1 MDSTKINRFFNLTLK
16 IITLLFIIIVLR
28 VLYLSIFNKNETKE
42 YNDPIVAKKV
52 VRGNIIDTNNK
63 ILAIE
68 VPYYSCSLRVDKI
81 NDIQKIA
88 NICSPFLN
96 MDTRSII
103 EKASQYKYQALIK
116 KRIDDDNVSSF
127 IDTVKS
133 LGLEKIIKIEKKT
146 GRNYIQ
152 SFHASQTIGFVG
164 DDNRGLEG
172 IEYTLNDYL
181 SPPPELNK
189 EITYGDTVQ
198 LTLDMNIQYL
208 LDLEVQ
214 KINGN
219 FDPESI
225 VGIVLDAKTGDILAM
240 TSYPWYDLNDI
251 GSSTADERQNKTL
264 SMLYEPGSVFKI
276 FSLPLLMQIGQA
288 DFTTP
293 FECDGSFVFNQD
305 SDPITINCTH
315 VHGKV
320 TPVKMLK
327 VSCNGAISNWALQ
340 TNSEDFFRKLCDLG
354 FNSKIELPLNGV
366 SRSRIADPSNWS
378 IRSKPTISFG
388 QELNTTAINLVTAA
402 TAITNEGSLLKPH
415 IIKSITDSY
424 GNILKERVV
433 EKGNAIFSNDIA
445 KTVLEGMEAAT
456 QEGGTAIYAAIDGLR
471 VGAKT
476 GTAQIYNPNT
486 KSYDDGGVL
495 ASTLAIVPI
504 ENPKYIIY
512 FAAKAPTKGSIWGS
526 NIAAPAI
533 HGILKGLLAQNKLK
547 LSSN

>member
-1 MDSTKINRFFNLTLK
+1 MDSTKTNRFFNLTLK

-28 VLYLSIFNKNETKE
+28 VLYLTIFNKNNTKD
-42 YNDPIVAKKV
+42 YNDPLVAARV
-52 VRGNIIDTNNK
+52 VRGDIVDTNDK

-68 VPYYSCSLRVDKI
+68 IPYYSCSLRVDKI
-81 NDIQKIA
+81 DDLQKIA
-88 NICSPFLN
+88 NICAPFLN
-96 MDTRSII
+96 MNVDSIV

-116 KRIDDDNVSSF
+116 KRINDDNVSSF
-127 IDTVKS
+127 IDKVKS
-133 LGLEKIIKIEKKT
+133 LNLENIIKIEKKT
-146 GRNYIQ
+146 GRDYIQ

-164 DDNRGLEG
+164 DDNIGLEG
-172 IEYTLNDYL
+172 IEYTLNNYL
-181 SPPPELNK
+181 SPSPELNK
-189 EITYGDTVQ
+189 EVTYGDTVQ

-214 KINGN
+214 KINSK

-240 TSYPWYDLNDI
+240 TSYPWYDLNNI
-251 GSSTADERQNKTL
+251 SSSTPDERQNKSL

-276 FSLPLLMQIGQA
+276 FSLPLLMDIGQA
-288 DFTTP
+288 DFNTP
-293 FECDGSFVFNQD
+293 FDCDGSFVFNQD

-315 VHGKV
+315 VHGEV
-320 TPVKMLK
+320 TPIEMLK
-327 VSCNGAISNWALQ
+327 VSCNGAISTWALQ
-340 TNSEDFFRKLCDLG
+340 TNSEEYFKKLCDFG
-354 FNSKIELPLNGV
+354 FNSKIELPLNGI
-366 SRSRIADPSNWS
+366 SRSRISDPSLWS

-402 TAITNEGSLLKPH
+402 TAITNEGILLKPH
-415 IIKSITDSY
+415 IVKAIIDSS
-424 GNILKERVV
+424 GNIIKERTI
-433 EKGNAIFSNDIA
+433 EKGNTLFSTDIA
-445 KTVLEGMEAAT
+445 QIVLEGMEAAT

-476 GTAQIYNPNT
+476 GTAQIYNPKT

-533 HGILKGLLAQNKLK
+533 HNILEGLLAQNKLK
-547 LSSN
+547 INSN